1 MEMHKGRLLSASV
14 AVAAKM
20 ARKEMLQRISTTG
33 VLLPVQL
40 GAGTTGAS
48 RASSISTRLM
58 QRQWKQSAWFSC
70 MTGAFAHSR
79 RNDSSNDRDSAR
91 NKKHATTTINTTA
104 RSNDN
109 EDTNSSTKPKSNNG
123 NDQNDSLSPAKSNT
137 AESLNLGFI
146 PLQDQADN
154 NPRDLHHKAVH
165 DNLSHNTEQQISWE
179 AMSSDQSYLD
189 FLNKANAPMDSASA
203 GSQPQQASAGYNS
216 GLLLVTPGEDVP
228 PALARVGG
236 LAYTSDADEPFV
248 PVVLKWD
255 ETGNKGLPD
264 EDEFIALV
272 HAPPASPVSILD
284 PSEWDGQG
292 HYQTVLDAVREASE
306 GADVRVYRL
315 ETSSTRVEYF
325 IVSCEGEGKN
335 ARLVGLK
342 ALAIE
347 S

>member
-1 MEMHKGRLLSASV
+1 MHKGRLLSASV
-14 AVAAKM
+14 AVAVKM

-48 RASSISTRLM
+48 RASSISTRQM
-58 QRQWKQSAWFSC
+58 QRQWKQNAWFSC
-70 MTGAFAHSR
+70 MTRASAHSR

-91 NKKHATTTINTTA
+91 NKKHATTSTINTTA
-104 RSNDN
+104 RNNDN
-109 EDTNSSTKPKSNNG
+109 EDTNSSTEPKSNNG
-123 NDQNDSLSPAKSNT
+123 NEQDDYPFPTKSNT

-154 NPRDLHHKAVH
+154 NPRDHKAVH
-165 DNLSHNTEQQISWE
+165 DNLSRNTEQQISWE

-216 GLLLVTPGEDVP
+216 GLLLVTPGEDIP
-228 PALARVGG
+228 PALARVGD
-236 LAYTSDADEPFV
+236 LVYTSDADEPFV

-315 ETSSTRVEYF
+315 ETSSTRVECF

-335 ARLVGLK
+335 ARLVGFK